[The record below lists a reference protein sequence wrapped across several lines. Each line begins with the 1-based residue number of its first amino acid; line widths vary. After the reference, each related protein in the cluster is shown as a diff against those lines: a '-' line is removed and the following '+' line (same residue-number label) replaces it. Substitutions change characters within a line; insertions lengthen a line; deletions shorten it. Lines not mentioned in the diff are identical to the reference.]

1 MVSEDRE
8 AALRHTLE
16 TYEFLLRKRD
26 DMVITQRY
34 VIGSLLVLVI
44 ALMSVLATQC

>member
-1 MVSEDRE
+1 MVSEERE

-26 DMVITQRY
+26 DMVITQRN
-34 VIGSLLVLVI
+34 VIVSLVLVI

>member
-26 DMVITQRY
+26 DMVITQRN
-34 VIGSLLVLVI
+34 VIVSLVLVI

>member
-1 MVSEDRE
+1 MVSEERE

-26 DMVITQRY
+26 DLVITQRWA
-34 VIGSLLVLVI
+34 IGSLLALVI
-44 ALMSVLATQC
+44 ALLSVLATQC